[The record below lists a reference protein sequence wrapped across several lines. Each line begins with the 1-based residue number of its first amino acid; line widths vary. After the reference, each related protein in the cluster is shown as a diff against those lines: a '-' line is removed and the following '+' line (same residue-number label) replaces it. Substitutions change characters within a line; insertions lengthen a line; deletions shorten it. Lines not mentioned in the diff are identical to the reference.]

1 MSFYFD
7 SKWELWEPVKI
18 QSKTIHSIDETN
30 IELHSNTV
38 RGNPLPIVILLAVC
52 YIFSMKNLFGI
63 FKKSNDN
70 NFEKFVIRKLSDDN
84 SEIID
89 NLSNEGKQ
97 LTKEKV
103 PPQWLSY
110 VSIFAIL
117 IGLLFAVSILLAK
130 DGFVNALQTRGYFFY
145 IGVGLFIAGVVTQII
160 VRIKTKKSNSD
171 PEVEEY
177 VSRVEKTVKE
187 CEFELD
193 IPETAVAID
202 VLFTIM
208 KKNAKGEEKLSQM
221 ALIQFLNQELK
232 VFVEKDLFCFADN
245 VMVIG
250 IPINS
255 FKGIKI
261 INKKIP
267 LPQWNKSEPFNGPSY
282 KPFKLYTN
290 QTGFIWMKPYYEI
303 DFEVDGEQYYFLLPS
318 YEKDSFLKAL
328 GIEIPNIE

>member
-1 MSFYFD
+1 
-7 SKWELWEPVKI
+7 
-18 QSKTIHSIDETN
+18 
-30 IELHSNTV
+30 
-38 RGNPLPIVILLAVC
+38 
-52 YIFSMKNLFGI
+52 MKNLFGI

-89 NLSNEGKQ
+89 NLSNEGEQ

-145 IGVGLFIAGVVTQII
+145 IGVGLFVAGVVTQII

-232 VFVEKDLFCFADN
+232 VFVENDLFCFADN

>member
-1 MSFYFD
+1 
-7 SKWELWEPVKI
+7 
-18 QSKTIHSIDETN
+18 
-30 IELHSNTV
+30 
-38 RGNPLPIVILLAVC
+38 
-52 YIFSMKNLFGI
+52 MKNLFGL
-63 FKKSNDN
+63 FKKTSDN
-70 NFEKFVIRKLSDDN
+70 NFDKFVLRKLSDDN
-84 SEIID
+84 SAKID
-89 NLSNEGKQ
+89 NLSNEGEQ
-97 LTKEKV
+97 LKKEKV

-130 DGFVNALQTRGYFFY
+130 DGFVTALQTRGYFFY
-145 IGVGLFIAGVVTQII
+145 IGIGLFVVGLVTQIV

-177 VSRVEKTVKE
+177 VSKVEKTVKE
-187 CEFELD
+187 CEFELE

-208 KKNAKGEEKLSQM
+208 KKNGKGEEKLSQM
-221 ALIQFLNQELK
+221 ALIQYLNQELK
-232 VFVEKDLFCFADN
+232 IFAENDLLCFADN

-250 IPINS
+250 LPINS
-255 FKGIKI
+255 FKGIKK

-267 LPQWNKSEPFNGPSY
+267 LPQWNKSEPFNGPTY

-290 QTGFIWMKPYYEI
+290 QTGFIWMKPYYKI

>member
-1 MSFYFD
+1 
-7 SKWELWEPVKI
+7 
-18 QSKTIHSIDETN
+18 
-30 IELHSNTV
+30 
-38 RGNPLPIVILLAVC
+38 
-52 YIFSMKNLFGI
+52 MKNLFGL
-63 FKKSNDN
+63 FKKTSDN
-70 NFEKFVIRKLSDDN
+70 NFDQFVLRKLSDDN
-84 SEIID
+84 SAKID
-89 NLSNEGKQ
+89 NLSNEGEQ
-97 LTKEKV
+97 LKKEKV

-145 IGVGLFIAGVVTQII
+145 IGVGLFVVGVVTQII

-208 KKNAKGEEKLSQM
+208 KKNSKCEEKLSQM
-221 ALIQFLNQELK
+221 ALIQYLNQELK
-232 VFVEKDLFCFADN
+232 VFVENDLFCFADN

-250 IPINS
+250 VPINS

-290 QTGFIWMKPYYEI
+290 QAGFIWMKPYYEI

>member
-1 MSFYFD
+1 M
-7 SKWELWEPVKI
+7 WEPVKI

-89 NLSNEGKQ
+89 NLSNEGEQ

-145 IGVGLFIAGVVTQII
+145 IGVGLFVAGVVTQII

-232 VFVEKDLFCFADN
+232 VFVENDLFCFADN

-250 IPINS
+250 VPINS

-282 KPFKLYTN
+282 KTFKLYTN